1 MVFFELIF
9 NFITSQ
15 EDVTASLQTGL
26 TVLAERDELILD
38 IIDVFTDVT
47 VEGTCTC
54 YDDKSICVCF
64 VK

>member
-15 EDVTASLQTGL
+15 EDVTTSLQTGL
-26 TVLAERDELILD
+26 TVLAQRDELILD

-47 VEGTCTC
+47 VEGAC
-54 YDDKSICVCF
+54 YDD
-64 VK
+64 

>member
-15 EDVTASLQTGL
+15 EDVTTPLQTGL
-26 TVLAERDELILD
+26 TVLAQRDELILD

-47 VEGTCTC
+47 VEGTCTVHVMTTKA
-54 YDDKSICVCF
+54 YVF
-64 VK
+64 VL